1 MTDQILTLPEAKD
14 LLAEY
19 MPGWTSALQRAIYEW
34 NTGLAQY
41 QSILDESARAQN
53 LNQLW
58 YHFSNIALADYPD
71 VDLRKVRNQRF
82 FSIADE
88 VLLRFKFV
96 DTRYQSKNYP
106 TSHSRQW
113 NLQIPLSG
121 IPNVP
126 RLEFGYR
133 LDLTGTSV
141 RDAMVL
147 LKIGKAKTKT
157 ASNVI
162 WIWQVWGPQISQFP
176 TPGNASSDM
185 FGRVVYE
192 YTDYSVV

>member
-1 MTDQILTLPEAKD
+1 MTDQIFTLPEARD
-14 LLAEY
+14 ILAEY
-19 MPGWTSALQRAIYEW
+19 MPCWASALRRTMYEW

-41 QSILDESARAQN
+41 HAVLDESARAHN

-58 YHFSNIALADYPD
+58 YHHSNIALADYPE
-71 VDLRKVRNQRF
+71 VELRKVRNQRF
-82 FSIADE
+82 FSISDQ

-96 DTRYQSKNYP
+96 DGRYQSKNYP

-113 NLQIPLSG
+113 NLQIPLPG
-121 IPNVP
+121 VPNVP

-147 LKIGKAKTKT
+147 MKIGKARKKT
-157 ASNVI
+157 ASNVV
-162 WIWQVWGPQISQFP
+162 WVWQVWGPPISEFP
-176 TPGNASSDM
+176 APGNTSSDM

-192 YTDYSVV
+192 YTDYSTI